1 MTDAPSLRF
10 VVPAGVDDP
19 RRVSGG
25 NVYDRHIRDGLRRR
39 GWEVDVREAA
49 DAGGAASVLRDA
61 PDRSRVLVDGL
72 VAGWAPAAVEE
83 AAGRLRLTVL
93 AHMVT
98 AAFPDATDAAIDAER
113 RALASAHG
121 VIVTS
126 TWTAAE
132 LARRE
137 LADPVRT
144 VVAVPGTLAA
154 EPAAPPADAGQLL
167 CIGVIAPHKGQ
178 DTLLTALTRLRSED
192 WSCTIVGST
201 DAFPEFAAVIAR
213 QAAALDGRVRLVGVL
228 DDQAL
233 DDAYRRCALLIAPS
247 RVESSGMAIA
257 DARARGIPVLGAETG
272 GIPDALAAGGGLLVQ
287 PGDPAALAAALDSW
301 LTDPAL
307 RGRLRREAL
316 AARATLPTW
325 RDTVARVADALE
337 AA

>member
-25 NVYDRHIRDGLRRR
+25 NVYDQHIRDGLRHR
-39 GWEVDVREAA
+39 GWDVDVREAA

-61 PDRSRVLVDGL
+61 PDGSRVLVDGL

-98 AAFPDATDAAIDAER
+98 AAFADATDAAIDAER
-113 RALASAHG
+113 RAFASAHD

-126 TWTAAE
+126 DWTADE
-132 LARRE
+132 LARRG
-137 LADPVRT
+137 LANPDRT
-144 VVAVPGTLAA
+144 VVAVPGARPA
-154 EPAAPPADAGQLL
+154 EPSTSAADGELL

-178 DTLLTALTRLRSED
+178 DTLLAALARVAAGD
-192 WSCTIVGST
+192 WNCTIVGST
-201 DAFPEFAAVIAR
+201 EVFPEFAARIAR
-213 QAAALDGRVRLVGVL
+213 QASVLGGRVRLTGVL
-228 DDQAL
+228 DGSAL
-233 DDAYRRCALLIAPS
+233 ADEYRRCALLIAPS

-257 DARARGIPVLGAETG
+257 DARARGIPVLAAETG
-272 GIPDALAAGGGLLVQ
+272 GIPDALAGGGGLLVRA
-287 PGDPAALAAALDSW
+287 GDPAALAEALDAW
-301 LTDPAL
+301 LSDPSL
-307 RGRLRREAL
+307 RVRLRREAL

-325 RDTVARVADALE
+325 RDTVGRVAEALE

>member
-25 NVYDRHIRDGLRRR
+25 NVYDRHIRDGLRHR
-39 GWEVDVREAA
+39 GWDVDVCEAA
-49 DAGGAASVLRDA
+49 DARGAASVLRDA
-61 PDRSRVLVDGL
+61 PDGSRVLVDGL

-98 AAFPDATDAAIDAER
+98 AAFADATDAAIDAER
-113 RALASAHG
+113 RAFASAHD

-126 TWTAAE
+126 DWTADE
-132 LARRE
+132 LARRG
-137 LADPVRT
+137 LANPDRT
-144 VVAVPGTLAA
+144 VVAVPGARPAEPSPPAA
-154 EPAAPPADAGQLL
+154 EGELL

-178 DTLLTALTRLRSED
+178 DTLLAALARVAADD
-192 WSCTIVGST
+192 WTCTIVGST
-201 DAFPEFAAVIAR
+201 EVFPEFAARIAR
-213 QAAALDGRVRLVGVL
+213 QAAALAGRVRLAGVL
-228 DDQAL
+228 DGPAL
-233 DDAYRRCALLIAPS
+233 ADEYRHCALLIAPS

-257 DARARGIPVLGAETG
+257 DARARGIPVLAAESG
-272 GIPDALAAGGGLLVQ
+272 GIPDALAGGGGLLVRA
-287 PGDPAALAAALDSW
+287 GDPAALAEALDAW
-301 LTDPAL
+301 LSDASL
-307 RGRLRREAL
+307 RARLRREAL

-325 RDTVARVADALE
+325 RDTVSRVAAALE